1 VNPTKALNLAL
12 ALTFVLALLAAAYGL
27 YERGRQSERAS
38 QAEEALATLTQAY
51 TRSQTLLRD
60 LSARDSAAEAV
71 RLALREPVEPT
82 VTRFIT
88 LTDTLAYT
96 DTVIVEAAREA
107 VTTCSL
113 ALLACEARVS
123 SADSVI
129 AAQAEQIRTL
139 EAINRQREAL
149 QQATCSGRVPTW
161 VAAGGF
167 ILGAGA
173 GAWIRGQD

>member
-1 VNPTKALNLAL
+1 MSPKTLNI
-12 ALTFVLALLAAAYGL
+12 TVLAIILAFGLLGGYSL
-27 YERGRQSERAS
+27 YNGGRLRERAER
-38 QAEEALATLTQAY
+38 AEEALSGLQQAY
-51 TRSQTLLRD
+51 TRSQSLLRD
-60 LSARDSAAEAV
+60 LSARDSSAEAT

-129 AAQAEQIRTL
+129 EAQAGQIRNL
-139 EAINRQREAL
+139 EAQVRTLGALSEAS
-149 QQATCSGRVPTW
+149 CSGRVPTW
-161 VAAGGF
+161 VAVGGF
-167 ILGAGA
+167 VLGAGA
-173 GAWIRGQD
+173 GAWVRGQD